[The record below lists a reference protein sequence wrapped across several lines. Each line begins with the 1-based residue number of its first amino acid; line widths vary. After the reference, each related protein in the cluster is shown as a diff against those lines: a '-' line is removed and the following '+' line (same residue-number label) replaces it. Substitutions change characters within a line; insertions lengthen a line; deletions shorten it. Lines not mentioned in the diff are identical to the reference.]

1 MNNRKIIAIFII
13 YFIACAGWW
22 ILGTSTSF
30 RSSRYFSRLG
40 PQVEKLWGSSLVQQA
55 PTFAV
60 EIPGSKQVR
69 WLMPSKNDIQVVLT
83 PDYRKKG
90 LIWYSTYI
98 CSFDGKYIVSN
109 SESVTQKIR
118 LYYNFPAK
126 GATYD
131 DFGIFLDDKP
141 LNVPVKT
148 SEGIGHLIELKPGEN
163 KTFRIKYK
171 TRGLDL
177 WVYRTDQNT
186 GRVQNLNLVAKTGFR
201 NIDYTQASLSPMSAE
216 QSVDGMVL
224 RWQAKDLITMAD
236 MGIVIP
242 EKLNPGPLTSR
253 ITFFAPVCLL
263 FFFVLIATIN
273 IMYKIDIHPMHY
285 LFVAAGFFA
294 FHLLL
299 AYLVG
304 LVHIHISFILS
315 AITSLGL
322 VTGYLRAALGK
333 EFPWKAALAG
343 QIFFLVLFSYSF
355 FLKGITGLTV
365 AVGSVATLAVLMKV
379 TAHVNW
385 DQVFSKQVNLEKK
398 EHVKA

>member
-1 MNNRKIIAIFII
+1 IFIVF
-13 YFIACAGWW
+13 FIACAGWW
-22 ILGTSTSF
+22 ILGTTTGF
-30 RSSRYFSRLG
+30 RSNEYYYKLG
-40 PQVEKLWGSSLVQQA
+40 PQVENLWGSSLIQQA
-55 PTFAV
+55 PAFAV

-69 WLMPSKNDIQVVLT
+69 WLMPSKNDIQVILT

-98 CSFDGKYIVSN
+98 CSFNGKYTITGN
-109 SESVTQKIR
+109 ESVTQKVR

-131 DFGIFLDDKP
+131 DFGIFLDDNP
-141 LNVPVKT
+141 LGVSVNT
-148 SEGIGHLIELKPGEN
+148 SEGIGYIIELKPGES
-163 KTFRIKYK
+163 KTFRVKYK

-177 WVYRTDQNT
+177 WVYKTDQNV
-186 GRVQNLNLVAKTGFR
+186 GRVQNLNLTAKTGFR
-201 NIDYTQASLSPMSAE
+201 NVDYTRTSLSPMSAE
-216 QSVDGMVL
+216 QSVEGMVL
-224 RWQAKDLITMAD
+224 TWQAKDLITNAD

-242 EKLNPGPLTSR
+242 EKINPGPLTSR
-253 ITFFAPVCLL
+253 ITYFAPVCLL

-299 AYLVG
+299 SYLAG

-315 AITSLGL
+315 AIISLGL

-343 QIFFLVLFSYSF
+343 QVFFLILFSYSF
-355 FLKGITGLTV
+355 FLKGMTGLAV
-365 AVGSVATLAVLMKV
+365 AIGSVVTLAVLMKV

-385 DQVFSKQVNLEKK
+385 DEVFSKQINLKK
-398 EHVKA
+398 ADQAAKI

>member
-1 MNNRKIIAIFII
+1 MNTRKIIAIFVI
-13 YFIACAGWW
+13 FITACAGWW
-22 ILGTSTSF
+22 ILGVTTNF
-30 RSSRYFSRLG
+30 RSNEYFSRLG
-40 PQVEKLWGSSLVQQA
+40 SQVENLWGESLVQQA

-60 EIPGSKQVR
+60 EIPGSNQVR
-69 WLMPSKNDIQVVLT
+69 WLMPSKNDIQVELI

-98 CSFDGKYIVSN
+98 CSFDGKYTVSGN
-109 SESVTQKIR
+109 ESVTQKVR
-118 LYYNFPAK
+118 LNFNFPAK

-131 DFGIFLDDKP
+131 DFSIYLDDKP
-141 LNVPVKT
+141 LDVSVNT
-148 SEGIGHLIELKPGEN
+148 HEGIGHIIELGTGES
-163 KTFRIKYK
+163 KTFRVKYK
-171 TRGLDL
+171 TRGLNL
-177 WVYRTDQNT
+177 WIYQTDRNA
-186 GRVQNLNLVAKTGFR
+186 GRVQNLNLVVKTGFR
-201 NIDYTQASLSPMSAE
+201 SLDYTQASLSPMSAE

-224 RWQAKDLITMAD
+224 KWQAKDLITSAD

-299 AYLVG
+299 AYLAG
-304 LVHIHISFILS
+304 LVHIHISFIVS
-315 AITSLGL
+315 GITSLGL

-343 QIFFLVLFSYSF
+343 QIFFLILFSYSF
-355 FLKGITGLTV
+355 FLKGMTGLTV
-365 AVGSVATLAVLMKV
+365 AAGSVATLAVLMKV

-385 DQVFSKQVNLEKK
+385 NNVFSK
-398 EHVKA
+398 H